1 VIFSI
6 ATCALVGAFLG
17 PQLLQRQV
25 GRVHSWLVALAVVI
39 AANLVG
45 LTFVGMEHAFQV
57 FAGAGCIIVVL
68 LAFEG
73 ERVPLVLLVLAALAP
88 AIRYEDVLFTAA
100 AAATVWLQGRRKAA
114 VVTMLASL
122 LPLIALGTFLHLH
135 GLSPFPNSVLSKSGV
150 VTARPHLFPH
160 LLLLDHLLTLVAVS
174 VIQYTTHPDHYPL
187 LILLIAFGAI
197 VWRTTQRRRLLLP
210 ALAAGIFMI
219 VFGPFGA
226 LNRYD
231 SCIFFFLFLGLLWFL
246 LNSPRY
252 WRLGKWVLPAL
263 AAFAFLPTL
272 VRIPVACQQIAR
284 QQYQMHRF
292 SHDFVKKNVAVED
305 LGWVAFDTDGK
316 YYLLDLVGL
325 GSNDTLRFRNI
336 EKNAAWLDD
345 VTRRHDIRLVMIYHP
360 AFPDVP
366 SRWRKLGVLTQTPH
380 WLNGGAASDQVTL
393 YATNPQDFAAMRS
406 ELQRFSQTLPAG
418 VWLED
423 LSR

>member
-1 VIFSI
+1 MFLSGIESKAFAAKLVSIYAVATCILLAITCYISPRFSYALDDAYIHLALAQNIAHGTYGINPGETTSPSSSVIWPFLLAPFSQTAYRAWVPFFYNVIFSI

-25 GRVHSWLVALAVVI
+25 GRVHSWLV
-39 AANLVG
+39 
-45 LTFVGMEHAFQV
+45 
-57 FAGAGCIIVVL
+57 
-68 LAFEG
+68 
-73 ERVPLVLLVLAALAP
+73 
-88 AIRYEDVLFTAA
+88 
-100 AAATVWLQGRRKAA
+100 
-114 VVTMLASL
+114 
-122 LPLIALGTFLHLH
+122 
-135 GLSPFPNSVLSKSGV
+135 
-150 VTARPHLFPH
+150 
-160 LLLLDHLLTLVAVS
+160 
-174 VIQYTTHPDHYPL
+174 
-187 LILLIAFGAI
+187 
-197 VWRTTQRRRLLLP
+197 
-210 ALAAGIFMI
+210 
-219 VFGPFGA
+219 
-226 LNRYD
+226 
-231 SCIFFFLFLGLLWFL
+231 
-246 LNSPRY
+246 NSPRY